1 MRRIVDLQTQSRKH
15 FGRTTYDLNGQIKAF
30 SSPSKLVLQKV
41 DAALVNFRGIC
52 SRANLKKMPFIFWD
66 MNIMSSRKNVDKLPE
81 ILWGFSGGLFQGN
94 QNVTSQ
100 MRTCIRLSHLEHN
113 SDDEAAN

>member
-1 MRRIVDLQTQSRKH
+1 LFTSQSEE
-15 FGRTTYDLNGQIKAF
+15 DAF
-30 SSPSKLVLQKV
+30 YFLGHEHHELS
-41 DAALVNFRGIC
+41 
-52 SRANLKKMPFIFWD
+52 
-66 MNIMSSRKNVDKLPE
+66 KNVDKLPE
-81 ILWGFSGGLFQGN
+81 ILWGFSGALFQGN